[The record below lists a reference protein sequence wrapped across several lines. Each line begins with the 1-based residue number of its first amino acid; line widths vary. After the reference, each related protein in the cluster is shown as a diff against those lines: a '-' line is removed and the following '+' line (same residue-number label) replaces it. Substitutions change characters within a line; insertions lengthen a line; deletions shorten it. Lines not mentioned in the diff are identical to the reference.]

1 MFLKRKILS
10 FIRKIIGINQLR
22 QELLDQLHDIRQE
35 LDSTGD
41 KLRYEMR
48 FTKEEMDT
56 SLDNTRDDLK
66 YEMLYTQQELD
77 VRHEFKEQ
85 LQYTKQALAEQ
96 IHNTKQELMNVSR
109 EQHKG
114 TGQWIV
120 DSQQNIKQ
128 ELAEQIHNTKQ
139 ELMDLSGE
147 RHQGTGQWITAE
159 LNNVKQ
165 DLIHKNNKIMKIITS
180 MILHK
185 DKAKIFYLDT
195 PEHGNIGDQAI
206 AYSALCLLKDLYPEH
221 KIIEFTYDDWLAAKP
236 YIIEYISDKDM
247 IFLHGGGNMGDIWI
261 NEEAVRR
268 SIINSFPN
276 NKIISMAQ
284 SITFNNKKETKTSQD
299 IYADHSDFTI
309 IARDQKSSK
318 TAKTLFPN
326 NKHGLCPDSVLYLE
340 EYYTELYKDS
350 QKDGVL
356 FILRSDKEKAR
367 SDKKIKEIKNQLKTM
382 KIKYSVSDTTVD
394 KTIFVT
400 IDRKLE
406 VEKKLA
412 QMSNARLIVTDRYHG
427 LIFSVIT
434 GTPCIVF
441 KSLDHK
447 ISEGFKW
454 VKHLDWVF
462 FADSESDLTPIIQ
475 KYVVENQKIDHPK
488 TFKKE
493 IFSFYKNLL
502 EK

>member
-165 DLIHKNNKIMKIITS
+165 DLIHKNNKIMKIVTS
-180 MILHK
+180 IILYK

-206 AYSALCLLKDLYPEH
+206 AYSSICLLQDLYPEH
-221 KIIEFTYDDWLAAKP
+221 KIIEFTYDDWLSAKP
-236 YIIEYISDKDM
+236 YIIEYISDNDV
-247 IFLHGGGNMGDIWI
+247 IFLVGGGNMGDLWI
-261 NEEAVRR
+261 NEEEVRR
-268 SIINSFPN
+268 SIIKSFPN
-276 NKIISMAQ
+276 NKIVSMAQ
-284 SITFNNKKETKTSQD
+284 SITFNNKQETEISTD
-299 IYADHSDFTI
+299 IYAGHSNFSI
-309 IARDQKSSK
+309 VARDQKSFETIK
-318 TAKTLFPN
+318 TIFPS
-326 NKHGLCPDSVLYLE
+326 NKLGISPDSALYLE
-340 EYYTELYKDS
+340 EYYTEFYKDS

-367 SDKKIKEIKNQLKTM
+367 SDKKITEIQKSLKENSISYKTT
-382 KIKYSVSDTTVD
+382 DTVIP
-394 KTIFVT
+394 KMVEI
-400 IDRKLE
+400 IERKEELE
-406 VEKKLA
+406 NILSLIATSKLV
-412 QMSNARLIVTDRYHG
+412 ITDRYHG

-434 GTPCIVF
+434 GTPCLVF

-447 ISEGFKW
+447 ISEGVKW
-454 VKHLDWVF
+454 FTHLDWVHYVDE
-462 FADSESDLTPIIQ
+462 DSDINPFIDKYLIQ
-475 KYVVENQKIDHPK
+475 EYTVNHPK

>member
-1 MFLKRKILS
+1 MFLKRKMLS
-10 FIRKIIGINQLR
+10 FIRKIIGTDQLK
-22 QELLDQLHDIRQE
+22 QELIEEIRYAKQGLDVDFENTRNE
-35 LDSTGD
+35 
-41 KLRYEMR
+41 LRYEIR
-48 FTKEEMDT
+48 HAQKELMD
-56 SLDNTRDDLK
+56 SQHN
-66 YEMLYTQQELD
+66 
-77 VRHEFKEQ
+77 
-85 LQYTKQALAEQ
+85 TKQALAEQ

-120 DSQQNIKQ
+120 DSLHNTKQ
-128 ELAEQIHNTKQ
+128 ELMNVSREQHKGTGQWIVDSLHNTKQ
-139 ELMDLSGE
+139 ELMDTNSDQL
-147 RHQGTGQWITAE
+147 HKTKQE
-159 LNNVKQ
+159 LMDQQNSVKQ
-165 DLIHKNNKIMKIITS
+165 DLIYKNNKIMKIVTS
-180 MILHK
+180 IILYK

-206 AYSALCLLKDLYPEH
+206 AYSSICLLQDLYPEH
-221 KIIEFTYDDWLAAKP
+221 KIIEFTYDDWLSAKP
-236 YIIEYISDKDM
+236 YIIEYISDKDLV
-247 IFLHGGGNMGDIWI
+247 FLHGGGNMGDIWI
-261 NEEAVRR
+261 NEEEVRR